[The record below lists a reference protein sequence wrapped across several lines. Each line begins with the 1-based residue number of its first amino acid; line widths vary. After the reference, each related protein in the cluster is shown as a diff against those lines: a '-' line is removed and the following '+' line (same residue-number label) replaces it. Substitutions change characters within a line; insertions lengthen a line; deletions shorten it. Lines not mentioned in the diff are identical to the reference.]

1 MAEEEQKLIRL
12 RDDFYRDGF
21 YKALYA
27 LVILLGAILLLLS
40 TSIYLLV
47 SKPKPVKFVV
57 GNEFRMVPLVAVSQP
72 YLKQPDLIQWVSDV
86 LPAVFTVDFVNYN
99 RELKNATPY
108 FTTNGWKSFLDQLKM
123 YADASVVANGK
134 FFVNANP
141 AGAPF
146 ILTQGLL
153 NEDSLK
159 GIYGWWIQMPVNLSY
174 SSAEKGSTLPLVIQ
188 VLVVRVST
196 QNNLSGVAIENMKIT
211 KGSGDQVIT
220 SV

>member
-141 AGAPF
+141 AGA
-146 ILTQGLL
+146 
-153 NEDSLK
+153 
-159 GIYGWWIQMPVNLSY
+159 
-174 SSAEKGSTLPLVIQ
+174 
-188 VLVVRVST
+188 
-196 QNNLSGVAIENMKIT
+196 
-211 KGSGDQVIT
+211 
-220 SV
+220 

>member
-1 MAEEEQKLIRL
+1 ML
-12 RDDFYRDGF
+12 F
-21 YKALYA
+21 
-27 LVILLGAILLLLS
+27 
-40 TSIYLLV
+40 
-47 SKPKPVKFVV
+47 SK
-57 GNEFRMVPLVAVSQP
+57 
-72 YLKQPDLIQWVSDV
+72 
-86 LPAVFTVDFVNYN
+86 
-99 RELKNATPY
+99 
-108 FTTNGWKSFLDQLKM
+108 
-123 YADASVVANGK
+123 
-134 FFVNANP
+134 
-141 AGAPF
+141 
-146 ILTQGLL
+146 